1 MSRRRKRKMG
11 LVKSKSASPMATED
25 IQIMEDLKYLPDEL
39 LLLILSW
46 VPGRSLVRECRL
58 VCRKWRDLI
67 DKPTLWRLKCQRDPL
82 SKAAVEAVQGASQ
95 IDWRRISILR
105 PFGRNLIKNPC
116 GKKQFQHWEIE
127 NGGDGW
133 KVEGNRDRV
142 EGAEAQTCFVSSYG
156 WCVKS
161 QVVDLLQEG
170 LGEEL
175 MDAFQPDICIA
186 DWWGA
191 RDDCGCIYK
200 IEVHLLAAD
209 RTSVISS
216 FTAKPDGIPQWNNAK
231 YQQVS
236 HVFRKY
242 GPGVRYIHFR
252 HAGKDTQFWAGH
264 YGARITNSTVKV
276 KFSSK
281 PLGASTPSH

>member
-1 MSRRRKRKMG
+1 MRRRRKRKMG
-11 LVKSKSASPMATED
+11 LVKSKSTSPNATKD

-46 VPGRSLVRECRL
+46 VPGRGLVRQCRL

-67 DKPTLWRLKCQRDPL
+67 DKPTLWRLQCERDPL
-82 SKAAVEAVQGASQ
+82 AKPAVEAAALGSSH
-95 IDWRRISILR
+95 IDWCRISILR

-116 GKKQFQHWEIE
+116 GKNQFQHWETE
-127 NGGDGW
+127 NGGNGW
-133 KVEGNRDRV
+133 KVEDNRDRV
-142 EGAEAQTCFVSSYG
+142 EGAEAQTCFVSSYE

-200 IEVHLLAAD
+200 IKVDLLAAD
-209 RTSVISS
+209 RTSVVSH
-216 FTAKPDGIPQWNNAK
+216 FTAEPDGIPQWNNAK

-236 HVFRKY
+236 HVFRNY
-242 GPGVRYIHFR
+242 GPGVRYIRFPPR
-252 HAGKDTQFWAGH
+252 RGKTP
-264 YGARITNSTVKV
+264 NSGQDIMERE
-276 KFSSK
+276 SQIQCYS
-281 PLGASTPSH
+281 

>member
-186 DWWGA
+186 DWCPTFSGNTA
-191 RDDCGCIYK
+191 P
-200 IEVHLLAAD
+200 ESA
-209 RTSVISS
+209 ISIS
-216 FTAKPDGIPQWNNAK
+216 G
-231 YQQVS
+231 
-236 HVFRKY
+236 
-242 GPGVRYIHFR
+242 
-252 HAGKDTQFWAGH
+252 TQG
-264 YGARITNSTVKV
+264 R
-276 KFSSK
+276 
-281 PLGASTPSH
+281 TPSSGQDIMERESQTQRSKLNSPRSPWVHPRRHINAVWHHCNFHGVVRWSPRSCGFPRS